1 MIYQCAACGDLLS
14 DMATPRGGYC
24 SSTFD
29 KHSWGPVGLEDALVA
44 VILKLKDIQE
54 GLEKLERDV
63 DKLDYRTREV
73 DE

>member
-1 MIYQCAACGDLLS
+1 MEG
-14 DMATPRGGYC
+14 
-24 SSTFD
+24 
-29 KHSWGPVGLEDALVA
+29 ALVA

>member
-1 MIYQCAACGDLLS
+1 
-14 DMATPRGGYC
+14 
-24 SSTFD
+24 
-29 KHSWGPVGLEDALVA
+29 LEGALVA

-54 GLEKLERDV
+54 KIEGLERKT